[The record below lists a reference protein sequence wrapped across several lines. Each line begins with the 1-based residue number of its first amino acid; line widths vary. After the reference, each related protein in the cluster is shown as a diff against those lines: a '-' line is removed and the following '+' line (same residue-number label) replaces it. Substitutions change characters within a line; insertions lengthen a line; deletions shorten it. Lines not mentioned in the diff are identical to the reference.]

1 MIPVKIL
8 SANCSKCRKLE
19 AVVRRVIGSQNISA
33 TIEKISDVETMLQY
47 GYVLLPALI
56 INEKVKCHGYVPKE
70 EQIIKWIK
78 EN

>member
-1 MIPVKIL
+1 MISVKIL
-8 SANCSKCRKLE
+8 SADCSKCRKLE
-19 AVVRRVIGSQNISA
+19 AVVRRLVESKNITA
-33 TIEKISDVETMLQY
+33 TIEKITDVQKMLQY

-70 EQIIKWIK
+70 EQIITWLK